1 LTGLGLQKI
10 RKSRSM
16 WRKTSRLLHFSL
28 HHPLDQDRIGLMH
41 LTGIRLS
48 QDFGSVGWPFIGRY
62 VKQDLYEL
70 HTEGRIAYSPVME

>member
-1 LTGLGLQKI
+1 
-10 RKSRSM
+10 
-16 WRKTSRLLHFSL
+16 
-28 HHPLDQDRIGLMH
+28 MH